1 MNAPAKAPPPPPAK
15 KASPPPPAAANA
27 PAVTDM
33 DFTIS
38 HGTVQ
43 GVGEKVTIYG
53 TGGCGKSTLASLLK
67 NVGINPLIL
76 DLDGGTKHLDVSRI
90 DINSWSML
98 RAALKKKDL
107 IGQFNAVVV
116 DDLTKAE
123 EYCCTH
129 IVQTIKKTVNNQK
142 VSVQSIEDYGWGDGY
157 GYLYHEFLNMLGDL
171 DAISRMG
178 IHVVCIAHDCTNS
191 VPNPG
196 GENYIRYE
204 PRLQSPKSGKDSVR
218 ARVKEWNDHLLF
230 LGFDIAVENGK
241 ATGGGSRTISTNE
254 TPVALAKSRTL
265 RGEIVYEEG
274 SAELWKKLFGNGG
287 VE

>member
-1 MNAPAKAPPPPPAK
+1 MNAPVKAPPPPPAK
-15 KASPPPPAAANA
+15 KAPPPPPAAANA
-27 PAVTDM
+27 PAITDM

-90 DINSWSML
+90 DISSWSML

-107 IGQFNAVVV
+107 VGQFDAVVV

-123 EYCCTH
+123 EYCAEH
-129 IVQTIKKTVNNQK
+129 ICSTVKTSKNVYP
-142 VSVQSIEDYGWGDGY
+142 SSIEEFGWGSGFGFVY
-157 GYLYHEFLNMLGDL
+157 QEFLNMLGDL
-171 DAISRMG
+171 DAVTRMG
-178 IHVVCIAHDCTNS
+178 IHVVCIAHDITSS

-204 PRLQSPKSGKDSVR
+204 PRLQSPKSGKDSIR
-218 ARVKEWNDHLLF
+218 SRVKEWTDQLLYI
-230 LGFDIAVENGK
+230 GFDLSVEGGK
-241 ATGGGSRTISTNE
+241 ARGGGSRTIYTSE
-254 TPVALAKSRTL
+254 TPVALAKSRSL
-265 RGEIVYEEG
+265 RGDIAYEEG
-274 SAELWKKLFGNGG
+274 SVELWKKLFGNGG
-287 VE
+287 GE